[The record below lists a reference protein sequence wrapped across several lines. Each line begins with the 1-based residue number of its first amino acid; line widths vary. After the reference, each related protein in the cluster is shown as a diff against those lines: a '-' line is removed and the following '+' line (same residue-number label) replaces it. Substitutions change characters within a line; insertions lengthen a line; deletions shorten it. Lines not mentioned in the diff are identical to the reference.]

1 MSGLLESIKELIKN
15 EYGAVSDKEYGGLL
29 SKAGLKSGTKSDKE
43 QVLKNF
49 KNASKYIED
58 GALSGWLTQQ
68 MPYLTRIGVG
78 NFDRNLPPHEL
89 RKLIEAI
96 TTGRFGGVSDKETT
110 YGIEVDGE
118 EKDYTFTGDKEFDSS
133 TMDKFR
139 ETHGITKGADSD
151 ADTLPATIRY
161 LMSKGQVELAGLVA
175 NGKMEAHV
183 AINIAN
189 KLANSPQGVLTQA
202 MHDAGQRSVL
212 ANKGYNFITDKG
224 ARGAMSQEEIGKYPD
239 LGWTN
244 VNDSQEVKTFLNN
257 MSHADRVQVE
267 AMRQRVT
274 EPQFQDFMSRIMR
287 GGLGGGAIHEAL
299 PFQQYK
305 TGNPHLQNLGF

>member
-1 MSGLLESIKELIKN
+1 ME
-15 EYGAVSDKEYGGLL
+15 
-29 SKAGLKSGTKSDKE
+29 
-43 QVLKNF
+43 
-49 KNASKYIED
+49 
-58 GALSGWLTQQ
+58 
-68 MPYLTRIGVG
+68 
-78 NFDRNLPPHEL
+78 
-89 RKLIEAI
+89 
-96 TTGRFGGVSDKETT
+96 
-110 YGIEVDGE
+110 
-118 EKDYTFTGDKEFDSS
+118 
-133 TMDKFR
+133 KFR

-151 ADTLPATIRY
+151 ADVSATIRY
-161 LMSKGQVELAGLVA
+161 LMSKGQTELAGLVS

-189 KLANSPQGVLTQA
+189 KLANSPQGVLQ
-202 MHDAGQRSVL
+202 MAGDT
-212 ANKGYNFITDKG
+212 NK
-224 ARGAMSQEEIGKYPD
+224 GAMSTAEIGKYPD

>member
-1 MSGLLESIKELIKN
+1 MSGLLESIKELI
-15 EYGAVSDKEYGGLL
+15 EEQYGAVSDKEYGGLL
-29 SKAGLKSGTKSDKE
+29 SKAGLKSGTK
-43 QVLKNF
+43 
-49 KNASKYIED
+49 
-58 GALSGWLTQQ
+58 
-68 MPYLTRIGVG
+68 
-78 NFDRNLPPHEL
+78 
-89 RKLIEAI
+89 
-96 TTGRFGGVSDKETT
+96 SDKETT

-133 TMDKFR
+133 TMEKFR
-139 ETHGITKGADSD
+139 ATHGITKGADSD
-151 ADTLPATIRY
+151 ADVSATIRY

-175 NGKMEAHV
+175 NGKMEAV
-183 AINIAN
+183 DAI
-189 KLANSPQGVLTQA
+189 KLANSELTKATSTQGVLGVGA
-202 MHDAGQRSVL
+202 PR
-212 ANKGYNFITDKG
+212 NK
-224 ARGAMSQEEIGKYPD
+224 GAMSQEEIGKYPD

>member
-1 MSGLLESIKELIKN
+1 MSGLLESIAEQYKELIN
-15 EYGAVSDKEYGGLL
+15 ELDGAVSDKEYEGLL
-29 SKAGLKSGTKSDKE
+29 SSRGLKQGKGFKGSKSDKE
-43 QVLKNF
+43 TDL
-49 KNASKYIED
+49 
-58 GALSGWLTQQ
+58 LS
-68 MPYLTRIGVG
+68 
-78 NFDRNLPPHEL
+78 E
-89 RKLIEAI
+89 
-96 TTGRFGGVSDKETT
+96 
-110 YGIEVDGE
+110 
-118 EKDYTFTGDKEFDSS
+118 
-133 TMDKFR
+133 
-139 ETHGITKGADSD
+139 TKGADSD
-151 ADTLPATIRY
+151 ADTLPATIRF

-175 NGKMEAHV
+175 NGKMEPQV
-183 AINIAN
+183 AINLAN
-189 KLANSPQGVLTQA
+189 KLANLPQGVLAQT
-202 MHDAGQRSVL
+202 MHDAEKRSIL
-212 ANKGYNFITDKG
+212 ASKGYNFITDKG